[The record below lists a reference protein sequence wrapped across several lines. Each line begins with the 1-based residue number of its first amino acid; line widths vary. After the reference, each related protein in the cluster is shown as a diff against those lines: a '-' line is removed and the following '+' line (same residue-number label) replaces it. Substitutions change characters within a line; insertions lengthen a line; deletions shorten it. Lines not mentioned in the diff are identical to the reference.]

1 MKFRDLAT
9 AAGAILVLDIPWLLI
24 QNMIIRDPFYTG
36 PQGTFRFIPAIIVYL
51 ALGYLL
57 LLAESASSAALIGAA
72 TYAVYDFT
80 LLAIRKDFSWSQAIA
95 DTIWGGIL
103 FYLAYQVLE
112 EMKKK
117 KYLKGA

>member
-1 MKFRDLAT
+1 MAT
-9 AAGAILVLDIPWLLI
+9 AAGAILILDIPWLLVQKMVI
-24 QNMIIRDPFYTG
+24 QDPFYSG

-57 LLAESASSAALIGAA
+57 LQQTSATSAAAVGAA

-80 LLAIRKDFSWSQAIA
+80 LLAVRKDFSWFQAIA
-95 DTIWGGIL
+95 DTTWGGIL

-112 EMKKK
+112 KMN
-117 KYLKGA
+117 LV